1 LPAFHLS
8 SYDAQI
14 NSSGPGGTMTASEK
28 SSLPPPRKLGPTSY
42 GPLPGYPSSPTSAV
56 TDRLV
61 STAAGWFAPLVR
73 LINWFLSTAAAPDTL
88 PGRFA
93 SWAEANSFRHIK
105 YVAPLGVIG
114 GLGLATKEWLNK
126 ASIEPN
132 ETLQM
137 FGAFAVGGA
146 VVGII
151 GTVLLFQTLAMYASY
166 WRWFAGFIAL
176 MFVASAI
183 RRLAFGL
190 P

>member
-1 LPAFHLS
+1 
-8 SYDAQI
+8 
-14 NSSGPGGTMTASEK
+14 MTASEK
-28 SSLPPPRKLGPTSY
+28 SSQPPTRKLGPTSY

-61 STAAGWFAPLVR
+61 STAVGWFAPLVR

-93 SWAEANSFRHIK
+93 AWAEANTFRHIK
-105 YVAPLGVIG
+105 YTAPLGVVG
-114 GLGLATKEWLNK
+114 GLGLATQVWLTDS
-126 ASIEPN
+126 SIKPS

-137 FGAFAVGGA
+137 FGAFALGGA

-151 GTVLLFQTLAMYASY
+151 GVAMLFQTLALYAWT
-166 WRWFAGFIAL
+166 WRWSAGLIAL
-176 MFVASAI
+176 MFVAIAI
-183 RRLAFGL
+183 RRLVFGL